1 MRKAFAAMLA
11 GFSLVICSSAAA
23 ATMKPPTVD
32 AAAVE
37 RAGAPVN
44 DASQIEDAT
53 TWILIAIGVGLLIWG
68 AIAIFDDDDEDAPVS
83 P

>member
-1 MRKAFAAMLA
+1 MRKAFTAMLA
-11 GFSLVICSSAAA
+11 GFSLILGSSAAA
-23 ATMKPPTVD
+23 ATIAPPTVD

-37 RAGAPVN
+37 RAGAPVEGG
-44 DASQIEDAT
+44 SQIEDAT

-68 AIAIFDDDDEDAPVS
+68 AIAIFDDDEDAPVS